1 MNKTP
6 KQIVKIVSDY
16 YGVNIFKKSREQTIV
31 KARQMVTYIIVPM
44 FKLINNEA
52 VKYLPNKERS
62 AIPYNL
68 KTFSNRLLYDKEL
81 QKELQDVMDIIN
93 GDNRVDLFLKSLT
106 KKELKYLKKNLL

>member
-16 YGVNIFKKSREQTIV
+16 YGVDIFNKSREQTIV

-44 FKLINNEA
+44 FKLINTEA
-52 VKYLPNKERS
+52 IKYLPNKERS

-68 KTFSNRLLYDKEL
+68 KTFSNRLKYDKEL
-81 QKELQDVMDIIN
+81 QKELQNVMDIVN
-93 GDNRVDLFLKSLT
+93 GGNKVDLFLKSLT
-106 KKELKYLKKNLL
+106 KDELIYLRKKLQ